1 LTYVNAPTLLLDQ
14 QAVFQ
19 RSNKPVQKEIC
30 PISPK
35 FWDQDHPEEVLK
47 CKFHHEGLDDRI
59 MPQQSRIEPFEVC
72 RHTHQTVPEAWK

>member
-1 LTYVNAPTLLLDQ
+1 LLDQ

-35 FWDQDHPEEVLK
+35 FWHQDHPDEVFQ
-47 CKFHHEGLDDRI
+47 CKFRHGDPNNRI
-59 MPQQSRIEPFEVC
+59 MPQQSRIEPFEVYK
-72 RHTHQTVPEAWK
+72 HVYQTVPEVWL